1 MEGENDIPFAPAAPL
16 TPEQLEHLA
25 SIKCMT
31 CSDHGFIGGLV
42 RWGDGEVDS
51 VCDPCPDCN
60 LEENENEEPV
70 VSENSGENNR

>member
-1 MEGENDIPFAPAAPL
+1 MEGENDIPFAPAVPL

>member
-1 MEGENDIPFAPAAPL
+1 MEGENDIPFAPAVPL
-16 TPEQLEHLA
+16 TPEQLERLA

-31 CSDHGFIGGLV
+31 CGDHGMIGGLV
-42 RWGDGEVDS
+42 PWGDGQVDS